1 MKPIAFIL
9 SILTFPLLGQFIS
22 QPLAALDTG
31 GGTVQLDAR
40 NSSGVLLFFT
50 SVRCPYDD
58 YYLSRM
64 NDLHERFGKS
74 VRFYFINSSLE
85 DTPAAILSKVKGMSS
100 AIPYLNDREQSV
112 KRAVAVNRTT
122 ECVLL
127 KPERGGFTVI
137 YKGPV
142 DDNPQ
147 VAADADRNFLRDA
160 LEDFLA
166 GKPVKSADA
175 RVAGCLIREP

>member
-74 VRFYFINSSLE
+74 VRFYFINSSPE
-85 DTPAAILSKVKGMSS
+85 DTPAAIQSEVKGMSS
-100 AIPYLNDREQSV
+100 AIPYLIDRDQSV
-112 KRAVAVNRTT
+112 KRAVAVGRTT

-127 KPERGGFTVI
+127 KPTVRAFSTVQR
-137 YKGPV
+137 PT
-142 DDNPQ
+142 
-147 VAADADRNFLRDA
+147 
-160 LEDFLA
+160 
-166 GKPVKSADA
+166 
-175 RVAGCLIREP
+175 